1 MPASKENE
9 LESRTR
15 SLKCHVD
22 DFGQRREDR
31 SKLKVPAV
39 HLISLFPPCFT
50 VTVWDG
56 YTRRKKKIQ
65 ENCHSQFCFTDEWWQ
80 THTHTTHTVPT
91 QQHSMRPWKLG
102 QNWLSPPN
110 IHTHT
115 NSRILQLLSQRNK
128 LCVYLM
134 CVHTHQ
140 RMFQRVWMMIKSSLR
155 WFHRSKS
162 AKRRASWDTT
172 LHVFTSFISS
182 PRSLPTRLF
191 SPPSVET
198 LCSPHIN
205 ETKKPT

>member
-1 MPASKENE
+1 MDTLA
-9 LESRTR
+9 
-15 SLKCHVD
+15 
-22 DFGQRREDR
+22 GRRR
-31 SKLKVPAV
+31 SKK
-39 HLISLFPPCFT
+39 T
-50 VTVWDG
+50 V
-56 YTRRKKKIQ
+56 ILSSA
-65 ENCHSQFCFTDEWWQ
+65 SQMSGDR
-80 THTHTTHTVPT
+80 HTHSTNAAT
-91 QQHSMRPWKLG
+91 QHAAMKIRSELVITPQHS
-102 QNWLSPPN
+102 
-110 IHTHT
+110 HTHT

-140 RMFQRVWMMIKSSLR
+140 CMFQRVWMMIKSSLR